1 MVLIADSGSTKTD
14 WKLVDKSEEYS
25 FQTKGINPFYMN
37 DGEIELE
44 LKNMV
49 VPQLKKSPD
58 EVYFYGAG
66 IISEQKNRMEKILS
80 KSFKNASIEAES
92 DLLAAARALCGNQ
105 KGIACIIGTG
115 ANSCLYDGEKI
126 IDNIPPLGFIQG
138 DEGSGAVLGKKL
150 VTMYLKRE
158 LPKNI
163 ADAFHKEYDLDV
175 SDILKKVY
183 KEAFPNRFLANFTKF
198 IYQHIS
204 DELIYQMVYNSFNEF
219 LVRNVFKYE
228 DYQKRTLHF
237 VGSVAFYF
245 KEILIE
251 IANEHELKIGN
262 IIRSPMNNLVKYHL
276 NQQ

>member
-37 DGEIELE
+37 DQEIELE